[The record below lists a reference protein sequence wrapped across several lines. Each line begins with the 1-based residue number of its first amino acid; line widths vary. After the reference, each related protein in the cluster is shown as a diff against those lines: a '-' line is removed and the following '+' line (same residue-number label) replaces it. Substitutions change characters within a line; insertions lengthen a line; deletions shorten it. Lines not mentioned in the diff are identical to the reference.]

1 MDIYTLI
8 KNVHVVT
15 AFISITGFVIRGMLK
30 LMDSSLIQNKLVR
43 VAPQLIDT
51 ILLLSA
57 IALVVMSRQY
67 PFVTAWV
74 TAKLFAVIVY
84 IGLGV
89 MLMRVAKEH
98 WHRVAAF
105 GLALVTIAYILVV
118 ATTRQII

>member
-43 VAPQLIDT
+43 VAPHIIDT

-84 IGLGV
+84 IALGV

>member
-8 KNVHVVT
+8 KNVHIIS
-15 AFISITGFVIRGMLK
+15 AFISITGFVVRGMLK
-30 LMDSSLIQNKLVR
+30 LMDSTLTQNKLVR
-43 VAPQLIDT
+43 VVPHIIDT

-57 IALVVMSRQY
+57 IALVIMSRQY

-74 TAKLFAVIVY
+74 TAKLVAVIIY
-84 IGLGV
+84 IAAGV

-105 GLALVTIAYILVV
+105 GLALVSFAYILIV